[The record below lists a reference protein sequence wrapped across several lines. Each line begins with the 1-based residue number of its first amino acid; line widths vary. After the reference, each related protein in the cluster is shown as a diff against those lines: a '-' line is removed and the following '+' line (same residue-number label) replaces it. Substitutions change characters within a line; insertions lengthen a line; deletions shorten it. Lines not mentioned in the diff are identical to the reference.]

1 MVGCLLT
8 RGVCYCWRSEPKALL
23 GICAV
28 DAIAIRSLIIVMYN
42 VSLLFLKIW
51 RKDRCWF
58 KVELQNVFIRTHLVE
73 LFHEVSRVSSL
84 SVELFRILC
93 KILKLLITH

>member
-8 RGVCYCWRSEPKALL
+8 RGVCYCWRSKPKALL
-23 GICAV
+23 WICAV
-28 DAIAIRSLIIVMYN
+28 DTIAIRRLIVMMHN
-42 VSLLFLKIW
+42 VSLLFLEIW
-51 RKDRCWF
+51 RKDSCWSE
-58 KVELQNVFIRTHLVE
+58 VELQNVFIRSHLVE